1 MDKQRK
7 LESFDMVTRQ
17 RNVVFGMLFLVTI
30 TAFLLAVRIF
40 TSTEKVVLVPGLS
53 REAWVTSEGVSESYL
68 EEMTAMY
75 LPMLLD
81 LDTNSI
87 EWKRDRLISY
97 ISETDPRYLK
107 EFHEYF
113 ARVKEQYSGFGL
125 STHFALKKIES
136 NQKKLS
142 VIAHGVLVQH
152 FGNRGNQT
160 LNASYL
166 ITYDWKGGRLLLKEF
181 KKLSKEDMNA

>member
-1 MDKQRK
+1 MDKKVK
-7 LESFDMVTRQ
+7 LESFDMVVRQ
-17 RNVVFGMLFLVTI
+17 RNVVFAMCLT
-30 TAFLLAVRIF
+30 LAISLILSMIKLISTNERI
-40 TSTEKVVLVPGLS
+40 VLVPGLS
-53 REAWVTSEGVSESYL
+53 REAWITSEGVSESYL

-87 EWKRDRLISY
+87 EWKRDRLVSY
-97 ISETDPRYLK
+97 ISQTDPRYLK

-125 STHFALKKIES
+125 STHFALKKFES
-136 NQKKLS
+136 SPKKLA

-152 FGNRGNQT
+152 FGNRGNET

-166 ITYDWKGGRLLLKEF
+166 ITYEWRAGRLLLKEF
-181 KKLSKEDMNA
+181 KQLSKEDMNG

>member
-1 MDKQRK
+1 MDKQRN
-7 LESFDMVTRQ
+7 LESVYMVSRQ
-17 RNVVFGMLFLVTI
+17 RNILIAMCLMLIASV
-30 TAFLLAVRIF
+30 FLLAAKIF
-40 TSTEKVVLVPGLS
+40 TSTEKIVLVPGLS

-87 EWKRDRLISY
+87 EWKRDRLVSY
-97 ISETDPRYLK
+97 ISQTDPRYLK

-113 ARVKEQYSGFGL
+113 ARVKEQYSNFGL

-142 VIAHGVLVQH
+142 VIAHGILVQH
-152 FGNRGNQT
+152 FGNRGNKS